1 MLHQAMLSQVVLSSS
16 RLVVRSACTLQQA
29 VPVNSV
35 SVPSIIEATLL
46 IHNISAAEAS
56 GLQAIRSAH
65 SQQACGDCD

>member
-29 VPVNSV
+29 VPV

-46 IHNISAAEAS
+46 IHKISAAEAS

-65 SQQACGDCD
+65 SQRACGDCD